1 MKKLLILL
9 LALVMCLS
17 VLTSCDQIK
26 GFIDGIIGGEE
37 PPVTS
42 TQADSAIT
50 LIKDDLKDW
59 KVTAADYQLNA
70 YTHQGEVKVEW
81 SVNVDASYVSITHDY
96 ENGVVYVDVN
106 EESTT
111 DVAYVLTA
119 KVTDSEGN
127 VRETSFNLTLPKD
140 KLTTYDELVAAE
152 NDATLK
158 VQGIVVGIIKKSD
171 GWGANS
177 LYIQDAENKGGYYA
191 YNLAD
196 EEIAGVE
203 VGMTVKVTG
212 TKDTYNGIYEVMN
225 GKVDIVDTTIKA
237 VTPVDYTEVFTNA
250 ADTKAEDLIY
260 RQSMLVTVKGVELS
274 TQKEDQ
280 GYLNFKLAGKEAY
293 VRISSSN
300 NCITKAEADAL
311 KALHASNFGNTADVT
326 GIIQLYNGA
335 FYLIPATGVDA
346 ISNIKEVEKTPAEK
360 VAAEKDNLA
369 IDASYSADGDYTL
382 PVAGTNYADVVIAW
396 ASNSEYVVVGANGV
410 ITVKVPDTK
419 TEVVLTATLTCGEA
433 TATKEITITLN
444 KSITS
449 IADANAIGAA
459 QGSDYTAEKYLVAG
473 VVTEVANATY
483 GNIYIS
489 NGTDKFYIYGLYDA
503 EGNRYDAM
511 TNAPAVGDYVVV
523 LTSLGQYKGAPQ
535 GKNATLVTHVVPT
548 TIVEANTIGAAQ
560 GSDYTTEKYLVT
572 GVVDEVA
579 NATYGNIY
587 IKDADG
593 TRFYIYGLY
602 DQAGNRY
609 DKMATAPK
617 VGDTITVLTTLGQ
630 YKGAPQGKNATLVAH
645 TVASTDT
652 PVEHVCESV
661 CATCQ
666 KCTDA
671 ACTEAACA
679 DKCQGHETVSHP
691 EGVVDPVVG
700 TPYAFGMV
708 QKNKDNTTY
717 YLKGGMDGYYM
728 ATTDVH
734 ADALH
739 VYIEETTG
747 GYYLYCMVDGVK
759 TYINCV
765 VSDTHVNGKYET
777 TASTVYRY
785 DATSKTLIAVVNDTE
800 YWFGTRND
808 KTYTTVGPCAVS
820 YAGFYCQFYNIDT
833 TPHEHTYTDVTVAA
847 TCTTN
852 GSVTPTCAC
861 GVVDEENVQVLPMA
875 HTLDENKLC
884 SVCDKYVLESSSL
897 VAVPDKNT
905 MTDGQLIELG
915 YFTIIC
921 SKNYRADA
929 SEKEFA
935 DGYAS
940 AQRLNLGGKAA
951 LNKNSVKFTT
961 DGAATITV
969 WWVHGGKGP
978 EETGSS
984 IAYRN
989 LVIYDAD
996 KNIVAQTN
1004 GQYGKYEVRIDTFE
1018 ISAAGT
1024 YYLGGLEDNNYI
1036 YKVEVTPVK
1045 EVVAGE
1051 QTTAKVV
1058 IADYADANSWENSKQ
1073 YTTLNIDEN
1082 VTATVSGTASGNYG
1096 VNTGKYY
1103 ENGEN
1108 WRIYWAEKAT
1118 LTFTAAEGKTIVS
1131 VKITYVSE
1139 KTGVL
1144 TLAEENIASDTVV
1157 SVNANTVTFVV
1168 GDTNTAD
1175 NGQVRITAIE
1185 VVYE

>member
-152 NDATLK
+152 KDATLK

-274 TQKEDQ
+274 TQNEAQ

-483 GNIYIS
+483 GNLYIS

-503 EGNRYDAM
+503 DGARYDKMAK
-511 TNAPAVGDYVVV
+511 APAVGDYIVV
-523 LTSLGQYKGAPQ
+523 LTVLGQYKGAPQ
-535 GKNATLVTHVVPT
+535 GKNATLVTHVAPT

-645 TVASTDT
+645 TVATEEP
-652 PVEHVCESV
+652 PVENNDPTPDTELTIPEAAALGASKEHNTYTEGKYYVVGTVKEVQGAQYGNLLIEDADGNTILVYGTYSADGKV
-661 CATCQ
+661 RYDAMETRPVVGDTIKVYGIVGQFNGTAQLKNAWLIETTVNHTHDYKDVTVEAT
-666 KCTDA
+666 
-671 ACTEAACA
+671 CTEA
-679 DKCQGHETVSHP
+679 
-691 EGVVDPVVG
+691 
-700 TPYAFGMV
+700 
-708 QKNKDNTTY
+708 
-717 YLKGGMDGYYM
+717 
-728 ATTDVH
+728 
-734 ADALH
+734 
-739 VYIEETTG
+739 
-747 GYYLYCMVDGVK
+747 
-759 TYINCV
+759 
-765 VSDTHVNGKYET
+765 
-777 TASTVYRY
+777 
-785 DATSKTLIAVVNDTE
+785 
-800 YWFGTRND
+800 
-808 KTYTTVGPCAVS
+808 
-820 YAGFYCQFYNIDT
+820 
-833 TPHEHTYTDVTVAA
+833 
-847 TCTTN
+847 

-861 GVVDEENVQVLPMA
+861 GKVDEENVQVLPALHAVSGVCPKCELVIVNVSDLADGKTTDAELVEGTGISASAGLTIEANGKSIDGFEFTTRLKLGGTMKF
-875 HTLDENKLC
+875 ENDVVKAGIKIVVDGP
-884 SVCDKYVLESSSL
+884 STITVYAISGSSSETRTL
-897 VAVPDKNT
+897 
-905 MTDGQLIELG
+905 
-915 YFTIIC
+915 
-921 SKNYRADA
+921 
-929 SEKEFA
+929 
-935 DGYAS
+935 
-940 AQRLNLGGKAA
+940 RLCTL
-951 LNKNSVKFTT
+951 T
-961 DGAATITV
+961 DGALVDVMVDETV
-969 WWVHGGKGP
+969 AG
-978 EETGSS
+978 
-984 IAYRN
+984 
-989 LVIYDAD
+989 DA
-996 KNIVAQTN
+996 I
-1004 GQYGKYEVRIDTFE
+1004 GKYVFTVD
-1018 ISAAGT
+1018 AAGT
-1024 YYLGGLEDNNYI
+1024 YYLGSKSSGINLYYI
-1036 YKVEVTPVK
+1036 AVADVKEETPVVGGGTADLDTLAPVDPTK
-1045 EVVAGE
+1045 AENSYVDRTTTAGWTATSARSDEQAAFGEDPQILLNGKKTAVGTLVSPTLSGGIKSLSLNYGNAFSESNGVSLTINVKVNGEVVATTQLVDTSVTQNVGE
-1051 QTTAKVV
+1051 SFT
-1058 IADYADANSWENSKQ
+1058 W
-1073 YTTLNIDEN
+1073 TLDTPVTGDFVLEIINNCPTQSTSNKDRVSLWNIVWN
-1082 VTATVSGTASGNYG
+1082 
-1096 VNTGKYY
+1096 
-1103 ENGEN
+1103 
-1108 WRIYWAEKAT
+1108 
-1118 LTFTAAEGKTIVS
+1118 
-1131 VKITYVSE
+1131 
-1139 KTGVL
+1139 
-1144 TLAEENIASDTVV
+1144 
-1157 SVNANTVTFVV
+1157 
-1168 GDTNTAD
+1168 
-1175 NGQVRITAIE
+1175 
-1185 VVYE
+1185 

>member
-37 PPVTS
+37 PPVTN

-59 KVTAADYQLNA
+59 NVTAADYQLNA

-81 SVNVDASYVSITHDY
+81 SVNVDAYYVRITHDY
-96 ENGVVYVDVN
+96 ENGIVYVDVN

-119 KVTDSEGN
+119 KVTDAEGN

-152 NDATLK
+152 KDATLK

-237 VTPVDYTEVFTNA
+237 VTPVDYTEVFANA

-274 TQKEDQ
+274 TQNEAQ

-382 PVAGTNYADVVIAW
+382 PVAGTNYADVVISW

-483 GNIYIS
+483 GNLYIS

-503 EGNRYDAM
+503 EGNRYDKMA
-511 TNAPAVGDYVVV
+511 NAPAVGDYVVV

-535 GKNATLVTHVVPT
+535 GKNATLVTHVAPT

-645 TVASTDT
+645 TVATEEP
-652 PVEHVCESV
+652 PVENNDPTPDTELTIPEAAALGASKEHNTYTEGKYYVVGTVKEVQGAQYGNLLIEDADGNTILVYGTYSADGKV
-661 CATCQ
+661 RYDAMETRPVVGDTIKVYGIVGQYNGTAQLKNAWLIETTVNHTHDYKDVTVEAT
-666 KCTDA
+666 
-671 ACTEAACA
+671 CTEA
-679 DKCQGHETVSHP
+679 
-691 EGVVDPVVG
+691 
-700 TPYAFGMV
+700 
-708 QKNKDNTTY
+708 
-717 YLKGGMDGYYM
+717 
-728 ATTDVH
+728 
-734 ADALH
+734 
-739 VYIEETTG
+739 
-747 GYYLYCMVDGVK
+747 
-759 TYINCV
+759 
-765 VSDTHVNGKYET
+765 
-777 TASTVYRY
+777 
-785 DATSKTLIAVVNDTE
+785 
-800 YWFGTRND
+800 
-808 KTYTTVGPCAVS
+808 
-820 YAGFYCQFYNIDT
+820 
-833 TPHEHTYTDVTVAA
+833 
-847 TCTTN
+847 

-861 GVVDEENVQVLPMA
+861 GVVDEENVKATAPHSVSGVCSTCGTAIVNVSDLTITTTTDA
-875 HTLDENKLC
+875 ELVEGTGISASAGLAIDANGKSIDGYKFTHRLKLGGTMKFEDD
-884 SVCDKYVLESSSL
+884 VVKAGVKIVVDGPATIVVYGMSSSSS
-897 VAVPDKNT
+897 AVRT
-905 MTDGQLIELG
+905 L
-915 YFTIIC
+915 
-921 SKNYRADA
+921 
-929 SEKEFA
+929 
-935 DGYAS
+935 
-940 AQRLNLGGKAA
+940 RLCTL
-951 LNKNSVKFTT
+951 T
-961 DGAATITV
+961 DGALVDVMIN
-969 WWVHGGKGP
+969 
-978 EETGSS
+978 EEVAG
-984 IAYRN
+984 
-989 LVIYDAD
+989 DA
-996 KNIVAQTN
+996 I
-1004 GQYGKYEVRIDTFE
+1004 GKYVFTVE
-1018 ISAAGT
+1018 AAGT
-1024 YYLGGLEDNNYI
+1024 YYLGSKSSGINLYYISVATEKEDAPVVGGGTADLDTLAPVDPTKAENSYVDRTTTAGWTATSARSDEQAAFGEDPQILLNGKKTAVGTLVSPTLSGGIKSLSLNYGNAFSESNGVSLTI
-1036 YKVEVTPVK
+1036 NVKVNG
-1045 EVVAGE
+1045 EVVATTQLVDTSVTQNVGE
-1051 QTTAKVV
+1051 SFT
-1058 IADYADANSWENSKQ
+1058 W
-1073 YTTLNIDEN
+1073 TLDTPVTGDFVLEIINNCPTQSTSNKDRVSLWNIVWN
-1082 VTATVSGTASGNYG
+1082 
-1096 VNTGKYY
+1096 
-1103 ENGEN
+1103 
-1108 WRIYWAEKAT
+1108 
-1118 LTFTAAEGKTIVS
+1118 
-1131 VKITYVSE
+1131 
-1139 KTGVL
+1139 
-1144 TLAEENIASDTVV
+1144 
-1157 SVNANTVTFVV
+1157 
-1168 GDTNTAD
+1168 
-1175 NGQVRITAIE
+1175 
-1185 VVYE
+1185 